1 MAGAD
6 AAMSETLARP
16 ATLVGSRVPRVNDR
30 KLLTGACRFVD
41 DIDLPGMVHAT
52 VLRSPVAHGRLR
64 SVDVSPVGD
73 DPDVLLVL
81 TPQEVAVATRPIPC
95 VWVMPGQRQ
104 TSYPVA
110 PIDVTRYVGEPLGL
124 VVATSRAG
132 AEDARDLIV
141 IAVDELPAV
150 GAPEA
155 ALGEEAP
162 LLHPDWGTN
171 VVVDIPRGDPGE
183 VVTAAVDGSPHLVS
197 MRFRI
202 QRLSGNPV
210 ETRGLVAH
218 WDSRTQELTVW
229 LATQVPHHARD
240 HLAETLGLPFDAV
253 RVVAPDV
260 GGGFGTKDHLY
271 PDEIIVCLAAMR
283 LDRPVKWIEDR
294 NESFLASVQSR
305 EQIHE
310 ARLAF
315 ADDGRFVA
323 LHTDLVG
330 DIGAHPSNVGAGP
343 AFVTTGMLEGPYKF
357 DSAGGRLRCVL
368 TNKTPTGAYRGFGM
382 QQAAWVRERLVDE
395 AARKLAIDPAEIRR
409 RNMIRAD
416 ELPYTTHHFQNYD
429 SGDYVGALDRAA
441 ELIRTDAPQH
451 EDGRRRGIG
460 LSSYVEFTGL
470 GPSRVQQLVNFRL
483 GGYETAVVRMES
495 DGTATV
501 LTGVCSHGQGL
512 ETSLAQVAA
521 DQLGIPLEDVTV
533 VFGDTATAPYSS
545 TGTIASRSMAVGG
558 GAVVRAAGRVQEK
571 LMRAAA
577 HMLEASPEDL
587 EMQGRT
593 IGVRGVPSSGI
604 PVRELAEKVWLGWD
618 LPEGMAPGLEERELH
633 DPADISYSY
642 ATHAAAIA
650 VDLETGEIEIERY
663 VVAHDCGVIVNPMI
677 VDGQIHG
684 GVAQGLGGALLEEMV
699 YDPEGNPLTTTFM
712 DYLLPSSGEVPDV
725 VVEHTEVP
733 SPFIP
738 GGMKGMGEGGT
749 IAPAAAIGN
758 ALADA
763 VPEIADLV
771 TETPLSPSRVWTWIR
786 QRIGRE
792 S

>member
-1 MAGAD
+1 
-6 AAMSETLARP
+6 MSETLARP

-30 KLLTGACRFVD
+30 KLLTGACRYVD
-41 DIDLPGMVHAT
+41 DIELPGMVHAA
-52 VLRSPVAHGRLR
+52 VLRSPVAHGRLG
-64 SVDVSPVGD
+64 SVDMSPVAE
-73 DPDVLLVL
+73 DPDVVAVL
-81 TPQEVAVATRPIPC
+81 TPQEVAEATRPIPC

-110 PIDVTRYVGEPLGL
+110 PTDVTRYLGEPLGL
-124 VVATSRAG
+124 VVATSRAA
-132 AEDARDLIV
+132 AEDARELIV
-141 IAVDELPAV
+141 IDVEELPAV
-150 GAPEA
+150 GDPEA
-155 ALGEEAP
+155 ALAEDAP
-162 LLHPDWGTN
+162 LLHPEWGTN
-171 VVVDIPRGDPGE
+171 VVVDMPRGDPQDA
-183 VVTAAVDGSPHLVS
+183 VTAAVERSPHVVS

-202 QRLSGNPV
+202 QRLSGNPI
-210 ETRGLVAH
+210 ETRGLVAR
-218 WDSRTQELTVW
+218 WDSLTQELTVW
-229 LATQVPHHARD
+229 LSTQVPHHARD
-240 HLAETLGLPFDAV
+240 HLAETLGLPYDAV
-253 RVVAPDV
+253 RVIAPDV
-260 GGGFGTKDHLY
+260 GGGFGTKDHVY
-271 PDEIIVCLAAMR
+271 PDEIIVCLASMR
-283 LDRPVKWIEDR
+283 LGRPVKWIEDR

-310 ARLAF
+310 AHLAF
-315 ADDGRFVA
+315 EDDGRFVA
-323 LHTDLVG
+323 LQTDLLG

-343 AFVTTGMLEGPYKF
+343 AFVATGMLEGPYKF

-395 AARKLAIDPAEIRR
+395 AARTLGIDPAEIRR
-409 RNMIRAD
+409 RNLIRAD
-416 ELPYTTHHFQNYD
+416 ELPYTTHHLQNYD
-429 SGDYVGALDRAA
+429 SGDYVGALDRAV
-441 ELIRTDAPQH
+441 ELIRAERPQP

-501 LTGVCSHGQGL
+501 LSGVCSHGQGL

-521 DQLGIPLEDVTV
+521 DQLGLPLDDVKV

-558 GAVVRAAGRVQEK
+558 GAVLRASRRVRDK
-571 LMRAAA
+571 LQAAAA

-587 EMQGRT
+587 EVQERMFR
-593 IGVRGVPSSGI
+593 VRGVPTSGI
-604 PVRELAEKVWLGWD
+604 SVREVADKVRLGWD
-618 LPEGMAPGLEERELH
+618 LPESMEPGLEEREIH
-633 DPADISYSY
+633 NPADISYSY

-650 VDLETGEIEIERY
+650 VDLETGKIEIERY
-663 VVAHDCGVIVNPMI
+663 VVVHDCGVVVNPMI

-699 YDPEGNPLTTTFM
+699 YDPAGNPLTATFM
-712 DYLLPSSGEVPDV
+712 DYLLPSSGEIPDI

-771 TETPLSPSRVWTWIR
+771 TETPLSPSRIWTWINE
-786 QRIGRE
+786 RIGRE

>member
-1 MAGAD
+1 
-6 AAMSETLARP
+6 MSETLARP
-16 ATLVGSRVPRVNDR
+16 ATLVGARVPRVNDR

-52 VLRSPVAHGRLR
+52 VLRSPVAHGRLL
-64 SVDVSPVGD
+64 SVDVSPIGD
-73 DPDVLLVL
+73 APDVLLVL
-81 TPQEVAVATRPIPC
+81 TPLEVAEATRPIPC

-104 TSYPVA
+104 TSYPVV
-110 PIDVTRYVGEPLGL
+110 PTDVTRYQGEPLGL
-124 VVATSRAG
+124 VVADSRAA
-132 AEDARDLIV
+132 AEDALEQIV
-141 IAVDELPAV
+141 VDIDELPAV
-150 GAPEA
+150 TDAEPA
-155 ALGEEAP
+155 AGEDAP
-162 LLHPDWGTN
+162 LLHPEWGTN
-171 VVVDIPRGDPGE
+171 VVVDMPRGDPEE
-183 VVTAAVDGSPHLVS
+183 VVTAAIERSSHVVS

-202 QRLSGNPV
+202 QRLSGNPI
-210 ETRGLVAH
+210 ETRGVVAR
-218 WDSRTQELTVW
+218 WDSRVEELTVW
-229 LATQVPHHARD
+229 LSTQVPHHARD
-240 HLAETLGLPFDAV
+240 HLADTLGLAHDSV
-253 RVVAPDV
+253 RVIAPDV

-271 PDEIIVCLAAMR
+271 PDEVIVCLAAIR

-294 NESFLASVQSR
+294 AESFLASIHSR
-305 EQIHE
+305 EQVHE

-315 ADDGRFVA
+315 EDDGRFVA
-323 LHTDLVG
+323 LQTDLLG

-343 AFVTTGMLEGPYKF
+343 AFVATGMLEGPYKF
-357 DSAGGRLRCVL
+357 DAAGARLRCVL

-395 AARKLAIDPAEIRR
+395 AARSLHMDPAELRR
-409 RNMIRAD
+409 RNMIQAH

-429 SGDYVGALDRAA
+429 SGDYVRALDRAV
-441 ELIRTDAPQH
+441 ELIRTDRP
-451 EDGRRRGIG
+451 EETDGRRRGIG

-512 ETSLAQVAA
+512 ETSLAQLAA
-521 DQLGIPLEDVTV
+521 DLLGLPLEDVKV

-558 GAVVRAAGRVQEK
+558 GAIVRAAGRMREK

-587 EMQGRT
+587 EVHDRMVR
-593 IGVRGVPSSGI
+593 VRGVPGSGI
-604 PVRELAEKVWLGWD
+604 PVRELAEKIRLGWD
-618 LPEGMAPGLEERELH
+618 LPEGMEPGLEERELH

-650 VDLETGEIEIERY
+650 VDPETGEIEIERY
-663 VVAHDCGVIVNPMI
+663 VVVHDCGVIVNPMI

-684 GVAQGLGGALLEEMV
+684 GVAQGLGGALLEDMV
-699 YDPEGNPLTTTFM
+699 YDTDGNPLTATFM
-712 DYLLPSSGEVPDV
+712 DYLLPSSGEVPDM
-725 VVEHTEVP
+725 VVEHTQVP

-786 QRIGRE
+786 ERFGEER
-792 S
+792 

>member
-1 MAGAD
+1 
-6 AAMSETLARP
+6 MSETLARP
-16 ATLVGSRVPRVNDR
+16 ATLVGSRVPRVNDP

-41 DIDLPGMVHAT
+41 DIQLPGLVHAA
-52 VLRSPVAHGRLR
+52 VLRSPVAHGRLA
-64 SVDVSPVGD
+64 SVDVSPAAE
-73 DPDVLLVL
+73 DPDVLAVL
-81 TPQEVAVATRPIPC
+81 TPHEVAQATRPVPC
-95 VWVMPGQRQ
+95 VWVLPGQRQ
-104 TSYPVA
+104 TSYPVV
-110 PIDVTRYVGEPLGL
+110 PTDVTRYLGEPLGL
-124 VVATSRAG
+124 VVATSRAA
-132 AEDARDLIV
+132 AEDARELIV
-141 IAVDELPAV
+141 IDVDELPAV
-150 GAPEA
+150 ADPDA
-155 ALGEEAP
+155 AVGEDAP
-162 LLHPDWGTN
+162 LLHPAWGTN
-171 VVVDIPRGDPGE
+171 VVVDMPRGDPE
-183 VVTAAVDGSPHLVS
+183 DAVTAAVEGSPHVVS
-197 MRFRI
+197 LRFRI
-202 QRLSGNPV
+202 QRLSGNPI
-210 ETRGLVAH
+210 ETRGLVAR
-218 WDSRTQELTVW
+218 WDARTEELTVW
-229 LATQVPHHARD
+229 LSTQVPHHARD
-240 HLAETLGLPFDAV
+240 HLAETLGLRYDAV
-253 RVVAPDV
+253 RVIAPDV
-260 GGGFGTKDHLY
+260 GGGFGTKDHVY
-271 PDEIIVCLAAMR
+271 PDEIIVCLASMR
-283 LDRPVKWIEDR
+283 LERPVKWIEDR
-294 NESFLASVQSR
+294 SESFLASVQSR
-305 EQIHE
+305 EQVHE

-315 ADDGRFVA
+315 EDDGRFVA
-323 LHTDLVG
+323 LQTDLLG

-343 AFVTTGMLEGPYKF
+343 AFVATGMLEGPYRF

-395 AARKLAIDPAEIRR
+395 AARKLGIDPAELRR

-416 ELPYTTHHFQNYD
+416 ELPHTTHHLQNYD
-429 SGDYVGALDRAA
+429 SGDYVGALDRAV
-441 ELIRTDAPQH
+441 ELIRAEQPQVD
-451 EDGRRRGIG
+451 DGRRRGVG

-483 GGYETAVVRMES
+483 GGYETAVVRIES

-521 DQLGIPLEDVTV
+521 DQLGLPLEDVKI

-558 GAVVRAAGRVQEK
+558 GAVLRASRRVRDK
-571 LMRAAA
+571 LQAAAA
-577 HMLEASPEDL
+577 HMLEVSPEDL
-587 EMQGRT
+587 EVQERMFR
-593 IGVRGVPSSGI
+593 VRGVPTSGI
-604 PVRELAEKVWLGWD
+604 SVREVADKVRLGWD
-618 LPEGMAPGLEERELH
+618 LPEGMDPGLEERELH

-650 VDLETGEIEIERY
+650 VDLEMGEIEIEDY
-663 VVAHDCGVIVNPMI
+663 VVVHDCGVIVNPMI

-699 YDPEGNPLTTTFM
+699 YDPDGNPLTATFM
-712 DYLLPSSGEVPDV
+712 DYLLPTSGEVPDI

-771 TETPLSPSRVWTWIR
+771 TETPLSPSKVWTWISE
-786 QRIGRE
+786 RIGRE